1 MLTLI
6 TVTLTPS
13 DWLTAAILASHWSG
27 EMMDDVVCQV
37 ADWNHNIGLSLSKI
51 KNIYAPFVV

>member
-13 DWLTAAILASHWSG
+13 DWLTAAILASYWSR
-27 EMMDDVVCQV
+27 EMMDD
-37 ADWNHNIGLSLSKI
+37 GLSSGRLES
-51 KNIYAPFVV
+51 